1 MTPDST
7 LTLEKLYAAL
17 DACAIV
23 RWYATSPHVEAGK
36 FLEVK
41 PSDIPQAWNIAP
53 PEYLIFHPDDFPRI
67 RDASPV
73 YVRWKHVREWIATAE
88 PLKPIRYTV

>member
-1 MTPDST
+1 MTPEST

-17 DACAIV
+17 DARTIV
-23 RWYATSPHVEAGK
+23 YWYSTSPYVEPGK

-41 PSDIPQAWNIAP
+41 PSHMPQAWNIAP
-53 PEYLIFHPDDFPRI
+53 PEYWIFHPDVFPRI

-73 YVRWKHVREWIATAE
+73 YIRWKHVREWMVTE
-88 PLKPIRYTV
+88 